1 MEFLWTYQ
9 LDLMLILTGICGLIL
24 FFSITIK
31 NLSSKSGPAF
41 IMMNACAMLLIFAD
55 RYAYIFRGDESAV
68 GFWMVRITNFT
79 TFSCTIGL
87 MFFYNTILERL
98 LAELGDVSKKIFRLK
113 LNKLF
118 CAIAELLIIVSQ
130 FTGLYYTFDS
140 TNHYQRS
147 SLNWIS
153 YILPL
158 IVMILQ
164 LSVILNFRKKFSKRI
179 LVMLILFDT
188 LPIVTSVVQMFIYG
202 LSLTNISSV
211 IVVIILYFIALGDM
225 NRWAQRGESIEVEH
239 IREQQARMQRLL
251 DQTATSMVDA
261 LDSKEEYTK
270 GHSVRVAKYAKQLA
284 ELAGKDEKFQREIY
298 YAGLFHDIGK
308 IGIPDEIINKKGEL
322 TPEEYEI
329 MKQHPA
335 IGRHILSGIT
345 EMPYLGIGANFH
357 HERFDGTGYPEG
369 LKGKDIPELGRILA
383 VADAY
388 DAMSSMRSYRD
399 AIPQQKIR
407 EEFIKHSGT
416 QFDPD
421 YAKLMQH
428 LIDLDSEYQMKEMTD
443 TSGESEKTSLEC
455 KVFGDDIS
463 EGILINQNPTTIRL
477 TCSPLGYGD
486 RYKNTIPMPS
496 LILFD
501 SLDAKV
507 YTEEPLVSELNY
519 FEYATVR
526 FDGETKLTGAREHQT
541 DVSKNNKVTAVN
553 ISQDTQY
560 VIEAMRYKD
569 HALITIKNELQSVK
583 VILALPD
590 KTRFM
595 YAGITGV
602 NCRITDITVQKSE
615 DEISEYMIPRIA
627 EEISYIIGPCG
638 IVPNVQIDGY
648 RTDATEGILIRDSMD
663 LKFHTMSL
671 PTARLVWHTAFID
684 IYSSDNRRVD
694 GPNCK
699 EYALI
704 RLDGEYWDD
713 SDGVAENDMNITRT
727 DDFVDWDTWKELNK
741 KGMDVLVHFERE
753 GNRITTITENAGIS
767 IRNITTI
774 GADVKDVYVT
784 LTGDQVA
791 ITNVQIR

>member
-1 MEFLWTYQ
+1 MEFLRTYQ
-9 LDLMLILTGICGLIL
+9 LELMLILTGICGLIL
-24 FFSITIK
+24 FFSVTIK
-31 NLSSKSGPAF
+31 NLSSRSRFAF
-41 IMMNACAMLLIFAD
+41 IMLNASAMLLILAD
-55 RYAYIFRGDESAV
+55 RYAYIFRGDESSL

-79 TFSCTIGL
+79 TFTCTIGL
-87 MFFYNTILERL
+87 MFFYNSILESL
-98 LAELGDVSKKIFRLK
+98 LAELGDVKKKILRLK
-113 LNKLF
+113 LNKIF

-130 FTGLYYTFDS
+130 FTGLYYTFDA

-153 YILPL
+153 YVLPL
-158 IVMILQ
+158 TVMIIQ
-164 LSVILNFRKKFSKRI
+164 LSVILNYRKKFSKRI

-225 NRWAQRGESIEVEH
+225 NRWAEKGESLEMEH
-239 IREQQARMQRLL
+239 IREQQARTQRLF
-251 DQTATSMVDA
+251 DQTAISMIDA
-261 LDSKEEYTK
+261 LDSKEEYTQ

-284 ELAGKDEKFQREIY
+284 ELAGKDEKEQNEIY
-298 YAGLFHDIGK
+298 YAGLLHDIGK
-308 IGIPDEIINKKGEL
+308 IGVPDEIINKKGEL

-329 MKQHPA
+329 MKQHPV

-345 EMPYLGIGANFH
+345 EMPYLGIGASFH
-357 HERFDGTGYPEG
+357 HERYDGTGYPEG
-369 LKGKDIPELGRILA
+369 LKGEEIPELGRILA

-416 QFDPD
+416 QFDPE

-428 LIDLDSEYQMKEMTD
+428 LIDLDSEYQMKEKTD

-455 KVFGDDIS
+455 RVFGDDIS
-463 EGILINQNPTTIRL
+463 EGILINSNPTTIRL
-477 TCSPLGYGD
+477 TCSPLNYAD
-486 RYKNTIPMPS
+486 TDDEAVHMPS

-507 YTEEPLVSELNY
+507 YTEEPFVSELNY

-526 FDGETKLTGAREHQT
+526 FDGEINLSGARDHQT
-541 DVSKNNKVTAVN
+541 DVSHNHSVTVVN
-553 ISQDTQY
+553 QAQDVQY

-569 HALITIKNELQSVK
+569 HAMITINNELRSVK

-595 YAGITGV
+595 YAAISGE
-602 NCRITDITVQKSE
+602 NCRISDITVQKSE
-615 DEISEYMIPRIA
+615 DEISQYMIPRIA
-627 EEISYIIGPCG
+627 EEISYIAGPCG
-638 IVPNVQIDGY
+638 MIPNVQIDGY
-648 RTDATEGILIRDSMD
+648 RTDATEGIPIRDSMD
-663 LKFHTMSL
+663 ISFHTMSL

-694 GPNCK
+694 GSNRK

-704 RLDGEYWDD
+704 RLDGEYWED
-713 SDGVAENDMNITRT
+713 SDGLAENDMSVTKT
-727 DDFVDWDTWKELNK
+727 ADFVDWDVWKELNK
-741 KGMDVLVHFERE
+741 NGMDVHVHLERD
-753 GNRITTITENAGIS
+753 GNRVTTITENAGIS
-767 IRNITTI
+767 IRNVTTI
-774 GADVKDVYVT
+774 NAEVRNLLVT

-791 ITNVQIR
+791 ITNVQIS